1 MKNTMREELA
11 SQILSTFLA
20 NDNTL
25 ISRIKDEQGKE
36 YLQISWIEK
45 INGINVRRDYAFL
58 CQVIG
63 ISDGETTDEKIFY
76 SKENE
81 IIRYNDKA
89 LLRYQIPSYD
99 RMSEMTLIEGMD
111 FSTHQRIPAISISE
125 QQIKEFFNPISSP
138 AKRKEIQ

>member
-1 MKNTMREELA
+1 M
-11 SQILSTFLA
+11 
-20 NDNTL
+20 
-25 ISRIKDEQGKE
+25 
-36 YLQISWIEK
+36 
-45 INGINVRRDYAFL
+45 
-58 CQVIG
+58 
-63 ISDGETTDEKIFY
+63 SDGETTDEKIFY

-111 FSTHQRIPAISISE
+111 FSNHQRIPAISISE

>member
-45 INGINVRRDYAFL
+45 INGINVRRDYDFL

-63 ISDGETTDEKIFY
+63 ISDGETTNEKILY

-81 IIRYNDKA
+81 IIRYNDKV

-111 FSTHQRIPAISISE
+111 FSTHRRMPAISIPE